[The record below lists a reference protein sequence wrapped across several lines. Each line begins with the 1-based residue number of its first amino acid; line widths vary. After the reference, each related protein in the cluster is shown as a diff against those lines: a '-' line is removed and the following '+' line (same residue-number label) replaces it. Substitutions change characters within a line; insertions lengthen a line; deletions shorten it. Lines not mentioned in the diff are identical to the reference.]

1 MSLKEWFV
9 VWFKAARAPFLVVSF
24 IPAVL
29 GGVIALYLGEI
40 DWLLFAIVV
49 IGVVMAHSA
58 ADFFDDYY
66 DFKTGNLGN
75 KEKQF
80 HDSPLIDGTI
90 KPGQVMFA
98 GILCMLIAVA
108 SGIYAYIVVGMPVV
122 WLMLAGAFIVFF
134 YTAPPVRLNYRGLGE
149 FALFLAFGPLIVF
162 GLTYVLTGQVYVE
175 SILAGVP
182 VGIYIMN
189 VGLVSNTF
197 DYHDDVASGKKA
209 FPVRFGQAAA
219 VRLIVAS
226 TWIAYLSVV
235 AGVIFNILP
244 VWSLLIFVSLPIA
257 MQVVKGVRGYH
268 DVNNYTGAMTKAI
281 ALSAIGGLL
290 LIAAYILNIYFG
302 LYFSDLVAGV

>member
-1 MSLKEWFV
+1 MTIKEWII
-9 VWFKAARAPFLVVSF
+9 VWLKAARAPFLVVSI
-24 IPAVL
+24 IPAIL
-29 GGVIALYLGEI
+29 GGVIAIYLGEI
-40 DWLLFAIVV
+40 DWLLFTLVV

-98 GILCMLIAVA
+98 GILCMVIAIA
-108 SGIYAYIVVGMPVV
+108 TGIYTYLEVGMPVV
-122 WLMLAGAFIVFF
+122 YLMLAGAFIVFF
-134 YTAPPVRLNYRGLGE
+134 YTAPPIRLNYRGLGE

-162 GLTYVLTGQVYVE
+162 GVTYVLTDSLSIE
-175 SILAGVP
+175 SLLAGIP
-182 VGIYIMN
+182 VGIFIMN

-219 VRLIVAS
+219 VKLIIVA
-226 TWIAYLSVV
+226 TWIAYLSII
-235 AGVIFNILP
+235 AGIVFNILP
-244 VWSLLIFVSLPIA
+244 VYAILAFVSLPIA
-257 MQVVKGVRGYH
+257 MQVIKGVRQYH

-281 ALSAIGGLL
+281 ALSAISGLL
-290 LIAAYILNIYFG
+290 LIVAYVLAIFYDLNFNTLFG
-302 LYFSDLVAGV
+302 L

>member
-1 MSLKEWFV
+1 MTIKETFI
-9 VWFKAARAPFLVVSF
+9 VWFKAARAPFLIVSI
-24 IPAVL
+24 IPAIL
-29 GGVIALYLGEI
+29 GGTIAIFLGEI
-40 DWLLFAIVV
+40 DWLLFALVV
-49 IGVVMAHSA
+49 TGIVMAHSA

-98 GILCMLIAVA
+98 GILCLIIAIA
-108 SGIYAYIVVGMPVV
+108 TGIYTFLEVGMPVV

-134 YTAPPVRLNYRGLGE
+134 YTAPPIRLNYRGLGE

-162 GLTYVLTGQVYVE
+162 GVTYVLTDGIRIE
-175 SILAGVP
+175 SMLAGVP
-182 VGIYIMN
+182 IGIFIMN

-197 DYHDDVASGKKA
+197 DYHDDVASGKRA

-219 VRLIVAS
+219 VKLIIAS
-226 TWIAYLSVV
+226 TWIAYLSII
-235 AGVIFNILP
+235 AGVVFNILP
-244 VWSLLIFVSLPIA
+244 LWSLLMFLSLPIA
-257 MQVVKGVRGYH
+257 MQVIKGVKKYT
-268 DVNNYTGAMTKAI
+268 DLNNYTGAMTKAI

-290 LIAAYILNIYFG
+290 LIAAYILAIYWNITFDSIIKG
-302 LYFSDLVAGV
+302 